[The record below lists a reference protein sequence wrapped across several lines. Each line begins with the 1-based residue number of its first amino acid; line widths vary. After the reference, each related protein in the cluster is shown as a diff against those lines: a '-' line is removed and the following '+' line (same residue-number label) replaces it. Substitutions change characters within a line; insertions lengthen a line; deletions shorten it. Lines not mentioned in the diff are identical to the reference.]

1 MSSPSRSSSPPSAA
15 AVAAVGLAVFVCAW
29 FVLHHGWFA
38 RGQIVDTPVYQ
49 AYGWAVARGEV
60 PYRDFSIE
68 YPPGALPAFVLPG
81 LATRD
86 DEGAFRRQFE
96 TLMFICGAALV
107 LASAFSLVALRA
119 PPRRAYAAISLVGAW
134 PLLLGSVVLTRFDLW
149 PAALAAAALAL
160 VVSGRLR
167 LGHALLGAAV
177 AAKVW
182 PAVLAPLFV
191 AYVWRSRGR
200 REALVCAGLLVG
212 VAAAVVLPFL
222 ALSPAGVWD
231 SVVRQTTR
239 PLQLESLGAALVVVS
254 HRVFGTG
261 AHMVSSHGSQNL
273 GGGVANAVGTVQTLI
288 QAIVVVGIWAW
299 FARAHRDRAELVR
312 ACAAVVVAFVA
323 LGKVLSPQYM
333 IWLIPFV
340 PLVRGRRG
348 LRASVLLAVALVLTQ
363 AWFPQH
369 YWNYALHFSRP
380 VAFLVLARDAVLIA
394 LLVVLLVPQRR
405 TWDDRPV
412 SRERPYGATI
422 VVRRGDEV
430 LLLHRA
436 HEGPAYD
443 GDWAWTPPSGA
454 RLPGESVDECARREL
469 REETGLELDLRRVPS
484 EHDDWTLWIADA
496 PQDADVR
503 LDDEHDA
510 FRWLPVED
518 AAALCKPERVAA
530 GLLDAVAH
538 GLDRA
543 GTA

>member
-1 MSSPSRSSSPPSAA
+1 MSSRSRSSSPPSAS
-15 AVAAVGLAVFVCAW
+15 VVGAVGLAVFVCAW
-29 FVLHHGWFA
+29 ALLHEGWFS
-38 RGQIVDTPVYQ
+38 RGQIVDTPVYES
-49 AYGWAVARGEV
+49 YGWAVARGEV
-60 PYRDFSIE
+60 PYRDFSLE
-68 YPPGALPAFVLPG
+68 YPPGALPAFAVPG
-81 LATRD
+81 LGTEGD
-86 DEGAFRRQFE
+86 DGAFRQRFE
-96 TLMFICGAALV
+96 TLMFMFGAALV
-107 LASAFSLVALRA
+107 LATAFALVALRA
-119 PPRRAYAAISLVGAW
+119 PPRRAYATIALVAVA

-149 PAALAAAALAL
+149 PAALAAVALAL
-160 VVSGRLR
+160 VVWGRLR
-167 LGHALLGAAV
+167 LGHAVLGLAV
-177 AAKVW
+177 AAKIW

-222 ALSPAGVWD
+222 AVSPGGVWN

-254 HRVFGTG
+254 HHVFGTG

-273 GGGVANAVGTVQTLI
+273 RGGFANAIGTVQTLVQI
-288 QAIVVVGIWAW
+288 TVLVGIWVW

-312 ACAAVVVAFVA
+312 ASAAVLVAFVA
-323 LGKVLSPQYM
+323 LGKVLSPQFL

-348 LRASVLLAVALVLTQ
+348 LRASALLAVALVLTQ

-369 YWNYALHFSRP
+369 YWSYALHFSRP
-380 VAFLVLARDAVLIA
+380 VAFLVLTRDAVLLA
-394 LLVVLLVPQRR
+394 LLLVLLAPQRR
-405 TWDDRPV
+405 TWDDRPI
-412 SRERPYGATI
+412 SREKPYGATV

-436 HEGPAYD
+436 HEGPDYD

-454 RLPGESVDECARREL
+454 RLPGESLDECARREL
-469 REETGLELDLRRVPS
+469 LEEAGLELHLRRVPS
-484 EHDDWTLWIADA
+484 AHDDWTLWVADA
-496 PQDADVR
+496 PVDAEVR

-510 FRWLPVED
+510 YLWLPVDD

-530 GLLDAVAH
+530 GLLDAYAH

>member
-1 MSSPSRSSSPPSAA
+1 MSSLSRSSSRPSAT
-15 AVAAVGLAVFVCAW
+15 AVGAVGLAVFICAW
-29 FVLHHGWFA
+29 AILHQGWFA
-38 RGQIVDTPVYQ
+38 RGQIIDTPVYQ
-49 AYGWAVARGEV
+49 AYGWAIAQGEV
-60 PYRDFSIE
+60 PYRDFSLE
-68 YPPGALPAFVLPG
+68 YPPGALPAFALPG
-81 LATRD
+81 IGTQGNDGR
-86 DEGAFRRQFE
+86 FRRHFE
-96 TLMFICGAALV
+96 TLMFLFGAAIV
-107 LASAFSLVALRA
+107 LATAFSLAGLRA
-119 PPRRAYAAISLVGAW
+119 PPRRAYAAVAFVGIA

-149 PAALAAAALAL
+149 PAALAAVALAL
-160 VVSGRLR
+160 VVWGRLR
-167 LGHALLGAAV
+167 LGHIVLGAAI

-200 REALVCAGLLVG
+200 REALVCAGSL
-212 VAAAVVLPFL
+212 VAAAVAVVLPFFV
-222 ALSPAGVWD
+222 LSPGGVWD

-239 PLQLESLGAALVVVS
+239 PLQLESLGAALIVVS
-254 HRVFGTG
+254 HDMFGTG

-273 GGGVANAVGTVQTLI
+273 GGGFANAVGALQTVLQI
-288 QAIVVVGIWAW
+288 GVVVGTWTW

-312 ACAAVVVAFVA
+312 ASAAVVVAFVA
-323 LGKVLSPQYM
+323 LGKVVSPQFL

-369 YWNYALHFSRP
+369 YWSYALHFSTP
-380 VAFLVLARDAVLIA
+380 VAFLVVARDVVLIA

-405 TWDDRPV
+405 TWDDLPV
-412 SRERPYGATI
+412 SSEKPYGVTV
-422 VVRRGDEV
+422 VVRRGVDV

-436 HEGPAYD
+436 HEGPGYD

-454 RLPGESVDECARREL
+454 RLPGESPEECARREL
-469 REETGLELDLRRVPS
+469 REEAGLDLALHRVPS
-484 EHDDWTLWIADA
+484 ANDDWTLWVADA
-496 PQDADVR
+496 PVDAEVT

-510 FRWLPVED
+510 YRWLPPDE
-518 AAALCKPERVAA
+518 AAALCKPDQVAV
-530 GLLDAVAH
+530 GLLDAYAH